1 MSGTATT
8 PVTEILNYIDSAW
21 RKSLASEFMNVT
33 NPAAGELFGH
43 IPISQEADVDAG
55 GLRHLPFA
63 GMTDECATA
72 AVKLESRREES
83 PLS

>member
-21 RKSLASEFMNVT
+21 RKSLAGEFMNVT

-43 IPISQEADVDAG
+43 IPISPEVDVDAG
-55 GLRHLPFA
+55 GLRHWPFA

-72 AVKLESRREES
+72 AMKLESRREES
-83 PLS
+83 QLS